1 MLFGLVLFL
10 SHSFFSPFFP
20 FSAGGSLSKPI
31 PEGARTHT
39 DYPTASNSRST
50 MAADW
55 WGQRYGGLISQSQD
69 QRQRR
74 NKVLNQSFFFSLV
87 SFGMRKRFGMPKL
100 LRDLLIPRIVTQP
113 SPRFSQ
119 IFIRCPGLVLRLSKV
134 APQNR
139 RNSKAEGE
147 FATVK
152 FRSLP
157 VVDGN
162 RAGTPHEIQTLGH
175 ATIPPTSWALTNGYF
190 YRRCRAEANPGI
202 GLPALVRKLEKLR
215 GKRWDRGERERE
227 TGDV

>member
-1 MLFGLVLFL
+1 MKLGFFKFCKTARVAVLSEAELSGHPIHPIHPFIHPLPYLSGFLMLFGLVLFL

-119 IFIRCPGLVLRLSKV
+119 IFIRCPGLVLRLS
-134 APQNR
+134 
-139 RNSKAEGE
+139 SKY
-147 FATVK
+147 
-152 FRSLP
+152 
-157 VVDGN
+157 
-162 RAGTPHEIQTLGH
+162 I
-175 ATIPPTSWALTNGYF
+175 Y
-190 YRRCRAEANPGI
+190 
-202 GLPALVRKLEKLR
+202 
-215 GKRWDRGERERE
+215 GERGSTAESAE
-227 TGDV
+227 QQGGG

>member
-20 FSAGGSLSKPI
+20 FSA
-31 PEGARTHT
+31 
-39 DYPTASNSRST
+39 
-50 MAADW
+50 
-55 WGQRYGGLISQSQD
+55 D

-139 RNSKAEGE
+139 RNSKAECE

-215 GKRWDRGERERE
+215 GGKDGIGERGRGRRE
-227 TGDV
+227 IYLSRRPMEEALLSVKRLARLSHLQELSPQI

>member
-1 MLFGLVLFL
+1 MLLNLPQDLSRYSSDVPVSYYVLV
-10 SHSFFSPFFP
+10 
-20 FSAGGSLSKPI
+20 
-31 PEGARTHT
+31 
-39 DYPTASNSRST
+39 
-50 MAADW
+50 
-55 WGQRYGGLISQSQD
+55 
-69 QRQRR
+69 
-74 NKVLNQSFFFSLV
+74 V
-87 SFGMRKRFGMPKL
+87 SIYTGKE
-100 LRDLLIPRIVTQP
+100 
-113 SPRFSQ
+113 
-119 IFIRCPGLVLRLSKV
+119 V

>member
-20 FSAGGSLSKPI
+20 NSAGWKQDPHIYS
-31 PEGARTHT
+31 
-39 DYPTASNSRST
+39 TASFSRPT
-50 MAADW
+50 LTTEW
-55 WGQRYGGLISQSQD
+55 WTKDLF
-69 QRQRR
+69 
-74 NKVLNQSFFFSLV
+74 LSLV
-87 SFGMRKRFGMPKL
+87 SFGMRKRVGMPKL
-100 LRDLLIPRIVTQP
+100 LRDLVIPRIVTQS

-119 IFIRCPGLVLRLSKV
+119 VFIRLPGLVLRLSIV
-134 APQNR
+134 APQNQ

-190 YRRCRAEANPGI
+190 HRRCRAEAYPGI
-202 GLPALVRKLEKLR
+202 GLPALVRKLEKVEE
-215 GKRWDRGERERE
+215 GKRRDRERGRGEEENKAGHVYRYHIEP
-227 TGDV
+227 